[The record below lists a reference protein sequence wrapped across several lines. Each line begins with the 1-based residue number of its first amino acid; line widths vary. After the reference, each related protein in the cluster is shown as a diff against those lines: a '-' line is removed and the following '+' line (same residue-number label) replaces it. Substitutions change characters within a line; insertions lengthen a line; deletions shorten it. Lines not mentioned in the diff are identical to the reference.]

1 MLTSLDNAVAIAF
14 FRCIEAPFSEI
25 LILILYVNTNLRV
38 GSIPSLIILNQF
50 FLSHHHWPQKKQTK
64 KKTKQKTTQKSHQQ
78 INAKKEETM
87 LHKVLRNIYTIRKY
101 CKTCVNKTNSE
112 SII

>member
-14 FRCIEAPFSEI
+14 FRCIEAPFTEI

-50 FLSHHHWPQKKQTK
+50 FLSHHHWPQKKHQK
-64 KKTKQKTTQKSHQQ
+64 KPTQKSHQK

-87 LHKVLRNIYTIRKY
+87 LHKVLGNTYTLRK
-101 CKTCVNKTNSE
+101 
-112 SII
+112 

>member
-25 LILILYVNTNLRV
+25 LILMLYVNTNVRV

-50 FLSHHHWPQKKQTK
+50 FLSHHHWPQPPPPQKKNKTK
-64 KKTKQKTTQKSHQQ
+64 TNKQKTTQKSHQQ

-87 LHKVLRNIYTIRKY
+87 LHKVLRNIYTLRK
-101 CKTCVNKTNSE
+101 
-112 SII
+112 